1 MQSLKENSI
10 VVLFIY
16 LKVAREKCEKERK
29 KTALKKRKREGTLRS
44 ISLPTT

>member
-10 VVLFIY
+10 AVLFIY

-29 KTALKKRKREGTLRS
+29 NCAEKK
-44 ISLPTT
+44 